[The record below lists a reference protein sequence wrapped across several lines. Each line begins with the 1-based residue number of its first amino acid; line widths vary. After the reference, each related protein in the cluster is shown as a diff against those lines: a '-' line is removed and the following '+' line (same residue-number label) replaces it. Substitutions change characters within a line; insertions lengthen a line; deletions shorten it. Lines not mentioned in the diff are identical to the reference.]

1 MYGIKADTKQDDNL
15 KAFIHSNGSD
25 TVSNFRA
32 CTKCA
37 FTVQL
42 DQAPPWFSPQF
53 YYLHR

>member
-37 FTVQL
+37 FTGHL